1 MRRYFIILFASI
13 LAVACSKDSVAYLD
27 VATIN
32 QGFEF
37 GFEGG
42 KSLGTILTNTDFEIV
57 SDSPW
62 CKVVRYSDNKVSNF
76 RVDVEENL
84 YAVKRVATLTVTAE
98 GCTDRYIKARQ
109 DAAAPILS
117 VGAGQTSFTL
127 TQNAAE
133 LLLDITS
140 NVNVEVTLPDWI
152 TLGEGVEI
160 EMGRNT
166 YKFYVDAMSEN
177 YRAGTI
183 VLESTDN
190 PGMKTVVNIKQ
201 VSSDM
206 VYFQDDF
213 SWTEGRGPALCH
225 STTGEKRW
233 DDESLSNVQRPAWTT
248 SIFTGAG
255 SAEAPTPAAWTRD
268 GYIRL
273 NYAKKPGN
281 LITPKLD
288 KIEGT
293 VNLEVSFRACR
304 YQNSGGADGYHEIH
318 VSCLGAGDV
327 DTEKI
332 IIDNCNNLSASD
344 APWNT
349 LDNSLYTFKV
359 TGATAQTQIEFHFG
373 PRREAADYNTN
384 LSVTPAGEANSNTR
398 MGFDDVKVTIDLN

>member
-13 LAVACSKDSVAYLD
+13 LAVACSKDSVAYID

-42 KSLGTILTNTDFEIV
+42 KSLGTILTNTDFDIV

-98 GCTDRYIKARQ
+98 GCTDRYIKVRQ

-133 LLLDITS
+133 LQLDITS

-152 TLGEGVEI
+152 TLGEGIEI

-177 YRAGTI
+177 YRVGNI

-190 PGMKTVVNIKQ
+190 PGMKTVVSVKQ
-201 VSSDM
+201 VSADM

-213 SWTEGRGPALCH
+213 SWTAGLGPALCH
-225 STTGEKRW
+225 ATTNEKRW
-233 DDESLSNVQRPAWTT
+233 DGCSDVDRPSWTT
-248 SIFTGAG
+248 TVYTGAG
-255 SAEAPTPAAWTRD
+255 SAEAPTPAA
-268 GYIRL
+268 
-273 NYAKKPGN
+273 
-281 LITPKLD
+281 
-288 KIEGT
+288 
-293 VNLEVSFRACR
+293 
-304 YQNSGGADGYHEIH
+304 
-318 VSCLGAGDV
+318 
-327 DTEKI
+327 
-332 IIDNCNNLSASD
+332 
-344 APWNT
+344 
-349 LDNSLYTFKV
+349 
-359 TGATAQTQIEFHFG
+359 
-373 PRREAADYNTN
+373 
-384 LSVTPAGEANSNTR
+384 
-398 MGFDDVKVTIDLN
+398 